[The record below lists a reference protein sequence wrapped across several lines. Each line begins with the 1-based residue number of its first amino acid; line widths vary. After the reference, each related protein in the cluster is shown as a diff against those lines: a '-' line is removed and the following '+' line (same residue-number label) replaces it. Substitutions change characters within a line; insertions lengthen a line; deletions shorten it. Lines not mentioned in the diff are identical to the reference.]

1 MLKFL
6 ISAWQAREEGR
17 WSAGQRP
24 ECSLCDCQTATWP
37 WKNSFIA
44 TGPIIFI
51 NKMTELK
58 FTQVL
63 GRLFAELTP
72 ILSLF
77 AVFGHV
83 TVKLLPCKGRIY
95 FSTFETGMDYEF
107 LFVLCNKHGGSDNV
121 LYQALSFRLLT
132 LKCWQGCVN
141 IPGGLSRGG
150 DIHTQPTYPT
160 QGLSRSVSE
169 PEPLI

>member
-1 MLKFL
+1 MASWRLWAGVVMFTCRAVWPAK
-6 ISAWQAREEGR
+6 EEFYI
-17 WSAGQRP
+17 
-24 ECSLCDCQTATWP
+24 CSLKYFYSHFFLWDHSVWGGGCR
-37 WKNSFIA
+37 
-44 TGPIIFI
+44 
-51 NKMTELK
+51 NKLK

-63 GRLFAELTP
+63 GILFAELAP
-72 ILSLF
+72 IVCLF

-83 TVKLLPCKGRIY
+83 TVKLLPYKGRVY

-107 LFVLCNKHGGSDNV
+107 LFVLANKHGGSDSVPNH
-121 LYQALSFRLLT
+121 ALSFPLLIVR
-132 LKCWQGCVN
+132 CWLNCVN